1 MSAAAKRTTPAG
13 LWRLLVQIW
22 IARLLLRLGRGG
34 RMMLLYRLLAAA
46 CLTGWIVTLTLAGA
60 YFLRLLF
67 VG

>member
-1 MSAAAKRTTPAG
+1 
-13 LWRLLVQIW
+13 
-22 IARLLLRLGRGG
+22 
-34 RMMLLYRLLAAA
+34 MMLLYRLLAAA